1 MRRYYRF
8 PSSALRRVL
17 LGVAV
22 LAVLPS
28 VKGLGTPVAAQE
40 SPAAQELD
48 DSLNALLEG
57 ALAIHITARIVDE
70 DQNEDVWNMNVTRV
84 TIGGR
89 SVRVQMEGSNVRVIA
104 EFTPYWANDEE
115 LLLVAQGQTWLNTV
129 AGAKPEY
136 RTAFTTLPVR
146 LGEPILFLPLGVGS
160 LPVDTDRFGR
170 LNIEL
175 EINVERYQS

>member
-1 MRRYYRF
+1 MTLRSRYRLSTF
-8 PSSALRRVL
+8 TRVMAIVTVATVFSGLHPSTTV
-17 LGVAV
+17 VAQD
-22 LAVLPS
+22 A
-28 VKGLGTPVAAQE
+28 E
-40 SPAAQELD
+40 

-57 ALAIHITARIVDE
+57 ALTINIYARIVDE
-70 DQNEDVWNMNVTRV
+70 DQNEEVWNMNVTRV

-89 SVRVQMEGSNVRVIA
+89 SVSVQMEGSNLRVLA
-104 EFTPYWANDEE
+104 EFTPYWENDEE
-115 LLLVAQGQTWLNTV
+115 LLLVAQGQTWIESDS
-129 AGAKPEY
+129 GEKPEY

-146 LGEPILFLPLGVGS
+146 LGEPILFLPLGAGH